1 MKNLKDIILEKLII
15 NKDTKLSERKPEN
28 KEEEACKLLANI
40 CKETIFKG
48 IKLKEKDFTEEDQLC
63 EVNRAFNKDGKYAEE
78 FYNKRASILNF
89 SISTTDSKALKSI
102 ELKGNFD
109 SVFVSVHLNNDDEID
124 NIILSSN
131 IKNWLL
137 Y

>member
-28 KEEEACKLLANI
+28 KEEEACKVLANI

-48 IKLKEKDFTEEDQLC
+48 IKLKEKDFTKNGQLC
-63 EVNRAFNKDGKYAEE
+63 KVDRAFNKDEKYAKE
-78 FYNKRASILNF
+78 FYNKRASVLNF
-89 SISTTDSKALKSI
+89 SISTTDSKTLKSI

-109 SVFVSVHLNNDDEID
+109 QVFVTVQLDDDEEIT
-124 NIILSSN
+124 NVLMTSN

>member
-1 MKNLKDIILEKLII
+1 MKNLKDIISEKLII

-28 KEEEACKLLANI
+28 KEEEACKVLADI
-40 CKETIFKG
+40 CKQTIFKG
-48 IKLKEKDFTEEDQLC
+48 INLKEKDFTGKGQLC
-63 EVNRAFNKDGKYAEE
+63 KVDKAFNKDGKYAKE
-78 FYNKRASILNF
+78 FYNKRASVLNF
-89 SISTTDSKALKSI
+89 SISTADSKKLKSI

-109 SVFVSVHLNNDDEID
+109 QVFVTVQLDNDEEIT
-124 NIILSSN
+124 NVLMTSN

>member
-1 MKNLKDIILEKLII
+1 MKHLKDIISEKLII

-28 KEEEACKLLANI
+28 KEEEACKALANI

-48 IKLKEKDFTEEDQLC
+48 IKLKEKDFTGKGQLC
-63 EVNRAFNKDGKYAEE
+63 KVDKTFNKDGKYAKE
-78 FYNKRASILNF
+78 FYNKRASVLNF
-89 SISTTDSKALKSI
+89 SISTADSKKLKSI

-109 SVFVSVHLNNDDEID
+109 QVFVTVRLDDDEEIA
-124 NIILSSN
+124 NVLLTSN

>member
-28 KEEEACKLLANI
+28 KEEEACKVLANI

-48 IKLKEKDFTEEDQLC
+48 IKLKEKDFTKNGQLC
-63 EVNRAFNKDGKYAEE
+63 KVDRAFNKDEKYAKE
-78 FYNKRASILNF
+78 FYNKRSSVLNF
-89 SISTTDSKALKSI
+89 SISTTDSKTLKSI

-109 SVFVSVHLNNDDEID
+109 SVFVSVHLNNDEID
-124 NIILSSN
+124 NITLTSN